1 MYAHLCKGYVH
12 ANVHLRLASLR
23 RHYPDQVHGY
33 DLSLGIPWHPCS
45 IFSVPRNVLSTSWL
59 DKYPAFLAMQD
70 TSATI

>member
-33 DLSLGIPWHPCS
+33 DLSLGHPGTPAVY
-45 IFSVPRNVLSTSWL
+45 FRFLHKVEMTLSSRAQSRDL
-59 DKYPAFLAMQD
+59 LFD
-70 TSATI
+70 

>member
-33 DLSLGIPWHPCS
+33 DLSLGHPGTPAVY
-45 IFSVPRNVLSTSWL
+45 FFYFFSTSL
-59 DKYPAFLAMQD
+59 I
-70 TSATI
+70 S